1 MLNFHRARTFAVSF
15 AVVAATL
22 GVGHASRTIV
32 AQSTPALQTVKIGL
46 LPNDDMISVLY
57 AQQSGMFKAAGLDV
71 VLDKSSPN
79 GSAIAS
85 AVAAGSYD
93 IGKASITPMFDAH
106 LHGLN
111 FVIIGTA
118 ALYQSSKP
126 YVGFIV
132 PIDSPIKVPKDLG
145 QGPTGV
151 SFVRD
156 LGQLAVY
163 KAIDDAGGDYKSTQF
178 IDLPM
183 SASAA
188 AIETKRVVAAEVSFP
203 PAQAALDTGKV
214 RFIPAYNAFGNEY
227 IFSIWFTTRDYAK
240 KHPGIVKTFS
250 RVVATAARYTN
261 AHPKETAPMLAAFS
275 GASLATIERMPR
287 VTNGTS
293 VYAAGIQPLI
303 DAEAKYGF
311 IAHGFPATEIIEPS
325 ILAPKP

>member
-1 MLNFHRARTFAVSF
+1 MQNLHHVRTLALSL
-15 AVVAATL
+15 VVAVATL
-22 GVGHASRTIV
+22 GAGHAPATIA
-32 AQSTPALQTVKIGL
+32 AQAAPALQPIKIGV
-46 LPNDDMISVLY
+46 LPNDDMVSVLY

-71 VLDKSSPN
+71 MLDKSSPN
-79 GSAIAS
+79 GSAIAT
-85 AVAAGSYD
+85 AVAAGAYD
-93 IGKASITPMFDAH
+93 IGKSSITPMFDAH

-132 PIDSPIKVPKDLG
+132 PIDSPIKVAKDLG

-151 SFVRD
+151 SFVHD

-163 KAIDDAGGDYKSTQF
+163 KEIDDAGGDYKSTQF
-178 IDLPM
+178 VDLPM
-183 SASAA
+183 TASTA
-188 AIETKRVVAAEVSFP
+188 AIESKRVVAAEISFP

-214 RFIPAYNAFGNEY
+214 RFIPAYNTFGSQY
-227 IFSIWFTTRDYAK
+227 IFSIWFTTSDYAK
-240 KHPGIVKTFS
+240 KHPDVVKTFA
-250 RVVATAARYTN
+250 RVVANAARGTN
-261 AHPKETAPMLAAFS
+261 SHPKETAPMLAAFS
-275 GASLATIERMPR
+275 GIPQATIERMPR

-311 IAHGFPATEIIEPS
+311 IAHGFNATEIIEPS
-325 ILAPKP
+325 VLAPKP